1 MPVLT
6 WDAAGDR
13 LYETGTSKGVLFAQT
28 ALGVYGAGV
37 AWNGLTKVT
46 QSPDG
51 AAATPIYADNIEYLS
66 LTSVEKFKGT
76 IEAYTYPDE
85 FSTCDGS
92 AEIIPGVMLGQQP
105 RMGFGLAYSTIVGND
120 VAGNEYGEKIH
131 IIYAAKVTPAER
143 AYETVNGDPNALTFS
158 WAFTTTPQQIA
169 AAGFK
174 PSAYICVDSTKVA
187 APKLTAIKAL
197 LYGTEALPSKLPTID
212 EIITLMTAV

>member
-1 MPVLT
+1 MPKLT
-6 WDAAGDR
+6 WDAAGER

-28 ALGVYGAGV
+28 ALGAYGAGV

-51 AAATPIYADNIEYLS
+51 AEESPIYADNIKYLS
-66 LTSVEKFKGT
+66 LTSVENFKGT

-85 FSTCDGS
+85 FAACDGS
-92 AEIIPGVMLGQQP
+92 AEVVAGVHLGQQP

-143 AYETVNGDPNALTFS
+143 AYETVNGDPNAITFS
-158 WAFTTTPQQIA
+158 WSFTTTPQQIA

-174 PSAYICVDSTKVA
+174 PSAYICIDSTKVA
-187 APKLTAIKAL
+187 APKFTAIKDL
-197 LYGTEALPSKLPTID
+197 LYGTEAKTSKLPSID
-212 EIITLMTAV
+212 EIITLVTAG

>member
-51 AAATPIYADNIEYLS
+51 AEATPIYADNIEYLS

-187 APKLTAIKAL
+187 APKFTAIKAL

-212 EIITLMTAV
+212 EIITLMTAA

>member
-51 AAATPIYADNIEYLS
+51 AEATPIYADNIEYLS

-131 IIYAAKVTPAER
+131 IIYAAKVKPAER

-158 WAFTTTPQQIA
+158 WSFTTTPQQIA

-187 APKLTAIKAL
+187 APKFTAIKAL
-197 LYGTEALPSKLPTID
+197 LYGTEALPSKLPKID